1 MSPNFIATVAALCCF
16 GAAASLVIQLLR
28 KPKKHIVVRLAGFS
42 WTRDD
47 FCRGWLITGDTGS
60 GKTRSGITRLLYQV
74 FQNEPT
80 WGGLC
85 IDDKGIYWETLSQM
99 AKHFGREDDLI
110 LLQVRPDEAASTWQ
124 PRHTYNLT
132 SDRSI
137 PFNTFAKAV
146 VDTAASLGQAGD
158 KAFFKN
164 QAQTHIAAALETLR
178 EIGADVT
185 LENAYHLLLDQSDLD
200 EAMTDLASSHQ
211 TMRRR
216 ELAEHFT
223 NRFLSQPPE
232 QIGGVKETIANY
244 LQPFITPE
252 IAQVFCAAG
261 NSFDFADLDRG
272 KIVCVAMP
280 QKFQMERRYIN
291 TFLKMLF
298 YTHALR
304 RFDKPA
310 DERQRDNLL
319 ILWADEAQ
327 RFVTASEDGMSDY
340 NCIDVIREA
349 RATVVAAAQSST
361 SFIPPLGREKARVFT
376 LNLRNRLIFKAADEE
391 GALESADFLGKK
403 RVIKK
408 SWGYHS
414 GKMSRNYSEQ
424 EEHKIKPHV
433 LRNLR
438 EAHGCRCPLRA
449 RPSQEAAAAIR
460 AKRRS
465 LLLVSLGT
473 IILRR
478 LCCHGSRYLEKAVPL
493 CARRQVLALI
503 REAAILWKC
512 KRRRPSRLGQL
523 AKAALVIDTPC
534 TSQIFYSFAQRRKRL
549 IEATLQLITLLRTC
563 RLIRNLLKNI

>member
-1 MSPNFIATVAALCCF
+1 VIIDPRVTVIATLCLVTAAL
-16 GAAASLVIQLLR
+16 LITHRLR
-28 KPKKHIVVRLAGFS
+28 RSTKRVVVRLAGFT
-42 WTRDD
+42 WARDD

-60 GKTRSGITRLLYQV
+60 GKTRSGITPLLFQV
-74 FQNEPT
+74 FKNEPT

-85 IDDKGIYWETLSQM
+85 IDDKGIYRETLSQM

-110 LLQVRPDEAASTWQ
+110 LLQVRPDDAANTWQ
-124 PRHTYNLT
+124 ARHTYNLT
-132 SDRSI
+132 SDRTI
-137 PFNTFAKAV
+137 PYNTFAKAV

-185 LENAYHLLLDQSDLD
+185 LDNAYHLLLDQSDLD
-200 EAMTDLASSHQ
+200 EAMTDLASGHQ
-211 TMRRR
+211 TTRRR
-216 ELAEHFT
+216 ELAEHFA

-252 IAQVFCAAG
+252 IAQVFCAPG

-327 RFVTASEDGMSDY
+327 RFVSASEDGMSDY

-403 RVIKK
+403 RVIKR

-414 GKMSRNYSEQ
+414 GRMSRNYSEQ

-433 LRNLR
+433 LRNYPKHTAVVVHCER
-438 EAHGCRCPLRA
+438 GYR
-449 RPSQEAAAAIR
+449 
-460 AKRRS
+460 
-465 LLLVSLGT
+465 
-473 IILRR
+473 RR
-478 LCCHGSRYLEKAVPL
+478 LLAPIQPDGRV
-493 CARRQVLALI
+493 CA
-503 REAAILWKC
+503 W
-512 KRRRPSRLGQL
+512 
-523 AKAALVIDTPC
+523 
-534 TSQIFYSFAQRRKRL
+534 F
-549 IEATLQLITLLRTC
+549 
-563 RLIRNLLKNI
+563 N

>member
-1 MSPNFIATVAALCCF
+1 MKIAPSNVIAISYASVCVLCLL
-16 GAAASLVIQLLR
+16 AAAVIAFHLCKTC
-28 KPKKHIVVRLAGFS
+28 KPVVARLGGLS

-60 GKTRSGITRLLYQV
+60 GKTRSGITPLLHQV
-74 FQNEPT
+74 FKNQTT

-85 IDDKGIYWETLSQM
+85 IDDKGIYWETLSEM

-110 LLQVRPDEAASTWQ
+110 LLQVRPDGAANTWQ

-132 SDRSI
+132 SDRTI
-137 PFNTFAKAV
+137 PYNTFAKAI
-146 VDTAASLGQAGD
+146 VDTASSLGQAGD

-211 TMRRR
+211 TLRRR
-216 ELAEHFT
+216 ELAEHFI

-261 NSFDFADLDRG
+261 NSFDFSDLDRG

-298 YTHALR
+298 YTHTLR
-304 RFDKPA
+304 RFDKPTE
-310 DERQRDNLL
+310 ERQHNNLL

-349 RATVVAAAQSST
+349 RGTVVAAAQSST

-391 GALESADFLGKK
+391 GAVESADFLGKK

-414 GKMSRNYSEQ
+414 GKMSRNYSEH

-433 LRNLR
+433 LRSLR
-438 EAHGCRCPLRA
+438 KHTAVVAHCERGHRRKLLP
-449 RPSQEAAAAIR
+449 PIEPGGTVSPWF
-460 AKRRS
+460 RRS
-465 LLLVSLGT
+465 F
-473 IILRR
+473 IPA
-478 LCCHGSRYLEKAVPL
+478 C
-493 CARRQVLALI
+493 
-503 REAAILWKC
+503 
-512 KRRRPSRLGQL
+512 RRR
-523 AKAALVIDTPC
+523 C
-534 TSQIFYSFAQRRKRL
+534 
-549 IEATLQLITLLRTC
+549 
-563 RLIRNLLKNI
+563 N